1 MKADRHSIIKVSLIL
16 ILTAYLC
23 YLYSADY
30 AKDIPIE
37 KIAEAMEKEPS
48 VTSLRKQGR
57 TELRRFYQ
65 IDEKETNG
73 CFYYKAA
80 SPMAVEEAVIIKAHD
95 RKQADTFLEAAQSHL
110 SSQKQ
115 VFEGYGTS
123 QMALLNEAIAASHGN
138 YVYYFCG
145 ADASALQKVFLSL
158 I

>member
-1 MKADRHSIIKVSLIL
+1 
-16 ILTAYLC
+16 
-23 YLYSADY
+23 
-30 AKDIPIE
+30 
-37 KIAEAMEKEPS
+37 MEKEPS

-80 SPMAVEEAVIIKAHD
+80 SPMAVEEFLIIKAHD